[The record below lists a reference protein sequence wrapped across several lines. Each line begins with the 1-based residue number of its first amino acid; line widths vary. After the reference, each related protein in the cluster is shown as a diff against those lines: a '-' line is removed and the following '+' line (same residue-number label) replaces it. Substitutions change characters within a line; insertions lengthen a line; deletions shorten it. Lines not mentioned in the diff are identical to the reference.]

1 MEKTEE
7 VHLENV
13 C

>member
-7 VHLENV
+7 VN
-13 C
+13 